1 MWENLSPQWQA
12 ALEMA
17 WEAYCSG
24 TIPIGAVIA
33 DAEGNIYARG
43 RNRIMDTT
51 APDNQVCANE
61 LAHAELNAL
70 LSLKLDYDECKAK
83 SVALYTTM
91 EPCPLCMGAVYMS
104 DVKTLHYAAHDPWAG
119 STNLLGTTPYLSR
132 KSIKVFEPHDTV
144 LEDIL
149 VALLTEY
156 ELHKRGEDF
165 LSNRFFD
172 VIRAI
177 LPNAV
182 EKGTAL
188 YRSGELRKK
197 QKAGLPANQVFD
209 WLAHQ
214 VQ

>member
-43 RNRIMDTT
+43 RNRIMDTS

-70 LSLKLDYDECKAK
+70 LALKLAYDECKAK

-119 STNLLGTTPYLSR
+119 STNLLGTCLLYTSPSPRDRTRSR
-132 KSIKVFEPHDTV
+132 MPSS
-144 LEDIL
+144 
-149 VALLTEY
+149 A
-156 ELHKRGEDF
+156 
-165 LSNRFFD
+165 
-172 VIRAI
+172 
-177 LPNAV
+177 
-182 EKGTAL
+182 
-188 YRSGELRKK
+188 
-197 QKAGLPANQVFD
+197 
-209 WLAHQ
+209 
-214 VQ
+214 

>member
-43 RNRIMDTT
+43 RNRILDTS

-70 LSLKLDYDECKAK
+70 LALKLDYDECKAK
-83 SVALYTTM
+83 GVALYTTM

-132 KSIKVFEPHDTV
+132 KPIKVFEPNDTV

-172 VIRAI
+172 VTCAI

-182 EKGTAL
+182 EKGIAL

-197 QKAGLPANQVFD
+197 QKAGLPVNQAFD